1 MGLRRGRKEKGK
13 ATKNG
18 EEKNVK
24 CGKVPREKPWILYPR
39 TTESLVDDGQGP
51 WRLHRYKLL
60 DLLRQLELVL
70 LL

>member
-39 TTESLVDDGQGP
+39 TARNL
-51 WRLHRYKLL
+51 
-60 DLLRQLELVL
+60 
-70 LL
+70 